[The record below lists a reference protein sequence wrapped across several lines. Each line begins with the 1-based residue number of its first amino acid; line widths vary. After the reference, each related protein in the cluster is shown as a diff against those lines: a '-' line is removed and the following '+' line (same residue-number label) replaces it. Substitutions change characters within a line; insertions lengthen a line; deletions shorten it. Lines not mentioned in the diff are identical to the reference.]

1 MEWAAENEDYRAIM
15 EGFVAT
21 STRAV
26 TTAGVVVTLGIVIGA
41 AGSGWAL
48 SRFLKV

>member
-1 MEWAAENEDYRAIM
+1 M

-21 STRAV
+21 SGELMW
-26 TTAGVVVTLGIVIGA
+26 TAGVVMLLGIVIGA